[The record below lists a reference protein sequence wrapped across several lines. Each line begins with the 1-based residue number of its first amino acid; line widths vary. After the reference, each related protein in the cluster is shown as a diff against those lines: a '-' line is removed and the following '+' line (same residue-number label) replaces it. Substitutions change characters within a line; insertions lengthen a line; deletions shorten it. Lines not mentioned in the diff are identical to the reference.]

1 MKALNS
7 LKVCKHHIRM
17 YMELVAILRIVPKVI
32 SIWVA
37 HQSATNF
44 LRISLTKVFCRI
56 GHTRAFRRT
65 FLMKSLAK
73 TCLPTG
79 LRIRR
84 SLPFW
89 LRLVRISASTPTKM
103 HWTVGERPTQTRVAR
118 VRHKTIMLVVAV
130 ICQLNRSR
138 GKGASWP
145 RRGWTLSWKTNEQ
158 QLTHI

>member
-1 MKALNS
+1 MKTWMKKLRVDGSKRRVLSCILVLMMKICQQPTMTTLRRARSQSCPMSRSRLTPIQMKALNS
-7 LKVCKHHIRM
+7 LIVCKHRTRI

-32 SIWVA
+32 SIRVA

-103 HWTVGERPTQTRVAR
+103 H
-118 VRHKTIMLVVAV
+118 
-130 ICQLNRSR
+130 
-138 GKGASWP
+138 
-145 RRGWTLSWKTNEQ
+145 
-158 QLTHI
+158 